1 VQVRVTNTGDRAGS
15 DVVQV
20 YVHDDESS
28 VHRPDKELQG
38 FAKVHLAPGED
49 TVVQLRL
56 DRRSFAVWDVEA
68 HDWLVEA
75 GRFQIVVA
83 RSSIDVAAVLD
94 HDVASTDRVHAV
106 EAPTSWVATREEFE
120 RLLGGPVPPVPPMR
134 PFHRNSTLEEI
145 ESTALGRLVAAQI
158 VREGLKRS
166 AAEFPDPD
174 DATLEMVRS
183 SLREGPARM
192 LVQMSDGM
200 VSFDVLDPALEALD
214 GRWSAAAR
222 RGWHGMR
229 KRSASPG
236 PPNDRP

>member
-1 VQVRVTNTGDRAGS
+1 VTVQVRVTNTGDRAGS

-20 YVHDDESS
+20 YVRDVESS

-83 RSSIDVAAVLD
+83 RSSIDVVAVLD

-166 AAEFPDPD
+166 AAEFPDP
-174 DATLEMVRS
+174 TTRPS
-183 SLREGPARM
+183 
-192 LVQMSDGM
+192 
-200 VSFDVLDPALEALD
+200 
-214 GRWSAAAR
+214 RWSGR
-222 RGWHGMR
+222 RYGRAPRGCSCR
-229 KRSASPG
+229 
-236 PPNDRP
+236 

>member
-1 VQVRVTNTGDRAGS
+1 VTNTGDRAGS

-20 YVHDDESS
+20 YVRDVESS

-38 FAKVHLAPGED
+38 FAKVHLAPGESD
-49 TVVQLRL
+49 VVQVRL
-56 DRRSFAVWDVEA
+56 DRRSFAVWDVA
-68 HDWLVEA
+68 SHDWLVEA

-83 RSSIDVAAVLD
+83 RSSTDVVAVLD
-94 HDVASTDRVHAV
+94 HDVASTDRVTAV
-106 EAPTSWVATREEFE
+106 EAPSSWVATPEEFE
-120 RLLGGPVPPVPPMR
+120 RLLGGPVPPVPPLR

-145 ESTALGRLVAAQI
+145 ESTAVGRLVAGQI
-158 VREGLKRS
+158 IREGLKRS

-200 VSFDVLDPALEALD
+200 VSFEVLDAALDALD
-214 GRWSAAAR
+214 GRFADVAR
-222 RGWHGMR
+222 RLR
-229 KRSASPG
+229 ERRSS
-236 PPNDRP
+236 